1 MSLISMHKMAGQAA
15 ALEALG
21 LHKTANVLE
30 RLKDYLMP
38 AYNTYV
44 KDPIKNLLRDP
55 RTTPNLADYAVRV
68 VPHSLGGAAV
78 GGISGALNADE
89 GERLQGAGY
98 GALTGGLLGAGIG
111 AADAALMQH
120 RGKGFAD
127 IIRMEEEDRQ
137 LKRLYRDPALFTDYH
152 AGEILDSTNARRER
166 LLEDIEDALNATTTQ
181 SMLAAPAATLAG
193 SAIGGGM
200 AGSKASKS
208 DKD

>member
-1 MSLISMHKMAGQAA
+1 MSLISMHKTAGQAA

-30 RLKDYLMP
+30 RLKDYLVP
-38 AYNTYV
+38 AYNTYI
-44 KDPIKNLLRDP
+44 KHPIQDYLRNP
-55 RTTPNLADYAVRV
+55 RSIPNLMDYAVRI

-120 RGKGFAD
+120 SGKGFAD

-137 LKRLYRDPALFTDYH
+137 LKRRLRDPALFTDYH
-152 AGEILDSTNARRER
+152 AREILDSTNARREQ
-166 LLEDIEDALNATTTQ
+166 LYQDIKDALDTNITQ

-193 SAIGGGM
+193 SAIGGGV
-200 AGSKASKS
+200 AGSRASKS